1 MKKLE
6 ENMDYKI
13 FWSEESLSNLEE
25 ILDYLNER
33 WTQKEIDRFKNKLNR
48 QLEIISRFPTI
59 FPVSNYH
66 PNLRKAVLSK
76 QITIFYKIQG
86 NIIYLAY
93 IFVNKKD
100 IRKVK

>member
-1 MKKLE
+1 
-6 ENMDYKI
+6 MDYKI
-13 FWSEESLSNLEE
+13 LWSEEALSNLEE

-33 WTQKEIDRFKNKLNR
+33 WTQKEIDKFKNKLNK

-59 FPVSNYH
+59 FPVSNYN

-76 QITIFYKIQG
+76 QTTIFYKIQD

-93 IFVNKKD
+93 LFDNRKD
-100 IRKVK
+100 IRKIE

>member
-13 FWSEESLSNLEE
+13 FWSEESL
-25 ILDYLNER
+25 
-33 WTQKEIDRFKNKLNR
+33 
-48 QLEIISRFPTI
+48 
-59 FPVSNYH
+59 SNYH

>member
-1 MKKLE
+1 
-6 ENMDYKI
+6 MDYKI
-13 FWSEESLSNLEE
+13 FWSEEALSNLEE

-33 WTQKEIDRFKNKLNR
+33 WTQKEIDRFKNKLNK

-76 QITIFYKIQG
+76 QTTIFYKIQD

-93 IFVNKKD
+93 LFDNRKD
-100 IRKVK
+100 IRKIK

>member
-1 MKKLE
+1 
-6 ENMDYKI
+6 MDYKI
-13 FWSEESLSNLEE
+13 FWSEEALSNLEE

-33 WTQKEIDRFKNKLNR
+33 WTQKEINKFKNKLNK

-76 QITIFYKIQG
+76 QTTIFYKIQD

-93 IFVNKKD
+93 LFDNRKD
-100 IRKVK
+100 IRKIK

>member
-1 MKKLE
+1 
-6 ENMDYKI
+6 MDYKI
-13 FWSEESLSNLEE
+13 FWSEEALSNLEE

-33 WTQKEIDRFKNKLNR
+33 WTEKEINRFKNKLNK
-48 QLEIISRFPTI
+48 QLEIICRFPTI

-76 QITIFYKIQG
+76 QTTIFYTIQD

-93 IFVNKKD
+93 LFDNRKD
-100 IRKVK
+100 IRKIK

>member
-1 MKKLE
+1 
-6 ENMDYKI
+6 MDYKI
-13 FWSEESLSNLEE
+13 FWSEEALSNLEE

-33 WTQKEIDRFKNKLNR
+33 WTQKEIDRFKNKLNK

-66 PNLRKAVLSK
+66 PNLRKAVLSE
-76 QITIFYKIQG
+76 QTTIFYKIQD

-93 IFVNKKD
+93 LFDNRKD
-100 IRKVK
+100 IRKIK